1 MTNEFINIINEME
14 DIETVLKT
22 TTDTALELR
31 LEELRG
37 RLLEIEGLLE
47 ERYC

>member
-1 MTNEFINIINEME
+1 MEEIEM
-14 DIETVLKT
+14 VLKQT
-22 TTDTALELR
+22 DDTALELE